1 MARVLILGASGYIGA
16 HLAPLLAQ
24 RGHHVRAAARRV
36 ESLEARDWADV
47 EICRADALDRE
58 SLDTALADIDV
69 AYYLVHSMAAG
80 AAFADL
86 DRRAAATFSDAA
98 AATGVRRVVYLGG
111 IQPQDSASSHLASR
125 LETGEVLRQGSTPV
139 TELRAG
145 IVVGPGSAAFEVIR
159 DLVYH
164 LPIMVAPRWVR
175 SRSQPIALD
184 DLLALLTGLLDLPD
198 DGESH
203 IYDAVG
209 PETLS
214 YGELMRQF
222 GEVAGRP
229 VRIIPLPVLTPRLSS
244 YWLDLVTAV
253 PARVARPLIDGLKH
267 DLISDQP
274 NALHE
279 LVPAPKLNYREAA
292 RRALEAEA
300 ADALPIRW
308 TEGAFE
314 YRRQRHDVSW
324 FGKSEAVDLTTNA
337 SPDAVW
343 RQISAIGGGRGWYF
357 ATWIWR
363 LRGAIDRLLGGVG
376 MRRGRRHTSDL
387 RVGDPLDFW
396 RVAGLEPG
404 TRLTLVAEMKLPGS
418 AVLELATEPANAGAT
433 MRLQAHFH
441 PAGALGLLYWY
452 LLWPIHKLIFR
463 GLARAI
469 VRRAESTNGQRR
481 SRFASTSH

>member
-1 MARVLILGASGYIGA
+1 MARILILGASGYIGA

-24 RGHHVRAAARRV
+24 HGHHVRAAARRV
-36 ESLEARDWADV
+36 ESLKARDWAEV

-58 SLDTALADIDV
+58 SLDAALRDVDV

-80 AAFADL
+80 AGFADL
-86 DRRAAATFSDAA
+86 DRRAAATFGDAA
-98 AATGVRRVVYLGG
+98 AAAGVRRIVYLGG
-111 IQPQDSASSHLASR
+111 IQPQDGASSHLASR
-125 LETGEVLRQGSTPV
+125 LETGEVLRQGPTPV

-274 NALHE
+274 STLHE
-279 LVPAPKLNYREAA
+279 LVAAPRLTYREAA

-308 TEGAFE
+308 TEGAFQ

-324 FGKSEAVDLTTNA
+324 YDKSATVETPTTA
-337 SPDAVW
+337 SSEDIW
-343 RQISAIGGGRGWYF
+343 RQISAIGGGRGWYYW
-357 ATWIWR
+357 TGLWK
-363 LRGAIDRLLGGVG
+363 LRGAVDRALGGVG
-376 MRRGRRHTSDL
+376 MRRGRRHPTDL
-387 RVGDPLDFW
+387 RIGDPLDFW
-396 RVAGLEPG
+396 RVVGVEPG
-404 TRLTLVAEMKLPGS
+404 SRLTLVAEMKLPGS
-418 AVLELATEPANAGAT
+418 AVLELSTAANDPGAT
-433 MRLQAHFH
+433 MSLSAHFH
-441 PAGALGLLYWY
+441 PAGTLGLLYWY
-452 LLWPIHKLIFR
+452 VLWPIHKLMFR
-463 GLARAI
+463 GLAQAI
-469 VRRAESTNGQRR
+469 VRRAESNVGQGR